1 MTELEFDEYM
11 DTEDGSREYYEWL
24 YDKFPELGKHGL
36 FAAHEN
42 CYMIEDFM
50 DYKGVQSD
58 ARTSN

>member
-36 FAAHEN
+36 FAAHEDGL
-42 CYMIEDFM
+42 YIESFM
-50 DYKGVQSD
+50 EYKGVQHD
-58 ARTSN
+58 SN